1 MTGST
6 GSGFGVWIGAA
17 VFAGSGAAGM
27 DVTPTPGMTGF
38 TGHFSMP
45 RAAMGEMT
53 GCGSGS
59 TSGTANTGLGGSGT
73 TFGAVRSVSTT
84 VSATGLAG
92 AAVGS
97 GVISSSLMMGLT
109 VATGGFVGLAG
120 AAVAETFGMVG
131 STTGPTAGFGVT
143 AFGLTM
149 GPTASTDGFAGTE
162 VFGMMSSAIGLAVG
176 FGMAAETGFGATF
189 GLAGAFGGRTG
200 GMADTGPKFGMS
212 GTGARFGCSGVTRNV
227 TGLRSGMSVIVPP
240 PRFRRMIGR
249 SPFRPC
255 SAASGWW
262 TTGARRSRT
271 ASRPTASA
279 PRSRACRPCRPP
291 TCSSSS

>member
-1 MTGST
+1 MTGSA

-27 DVTPTPGMTGF
+27 DVTPTPGRTGF
-38 TGHFSMP
+38 TGRSPMP

-73 TFGAVRSVSTT
+73 TFGAVRSASTT
-84 VSATGLAG
+84 VSATGLVG

-97 GVISSSLMMGLT
+97 GVISPSLMMGLT

-120 AAVAETFGMVG
+120 AVVAETFGMVG
-131 STTGPTAGFGVT
+131 FTMGPTAGFG
-143 AFGLTM
+143 LTM
-149 GPTASTDGFAGTE
+149 GLTASTGGFAETE
-162 VFGMMSSAIGLAVG
+162 IFGMMGSAIGLAVG

-189 GLAGAFGGRTG
+189 GLAGAFGGRTR
-200 GMADTGPKFGMS
+200 GMAGTIPKFGMS
-212 GTGARFGCSGVTRNV
+212 GTGARFGCSGATGSGATRNV
-227 TGLRSGMSVIVPP
+227 TDLSSGMSVIAPP
-240 PRFRRMIGR
+240 PGFRRMTGR

-262 TTGARRSRT
+262 TTGPRRSRT

-279 PRSRACRPCRPP
+279 PRSRACRPCRPSI
-291 TCSSSS
+291 CSSSS